1 MGGEEKRERVG
12 AGKASGKKVAKWLVK
27 LAGIAKAR
35 RHPCLLG
42 RSHFVPPPSHAF
54 ANGGQECEMGENFH
68 FGEMNILEGGG
79 SKSPTSHTY
88 IYMSA
93 YMIIA

>member
-1 MGGEEKRERVG
+1 MGGEEKRERGG

-42 RSHFVPPPSHAF
+42 RSHFVPPPPLMHL
-54 ANGGQECEMGENFH
+54 QMGA
-68 FGEMNILEGGG
+68 
-79 SKSPTSHTY
+79 KSARWEKIS
-88 IYMSA
+88 ISVK
-93 YMIIA
+93 